1 MLHVSSQALQQ
12 VYPTEAREPDGLL
25 SSITLRPYQRQSLAF
40 MLAIERGEN
49 KDGAG
54 EVWVEPFGEA
64 YRRRSTTRAAEK
76 HRAKH
81 GANATAPG
89 RNNAVTRKMV
99 KLLDNIPPVPKE
111 QRQVRSGWL
120 CDESVLRHDPLYS
133 LAFPRPDLEIAWM
146 CVPSAYVCSQWAW
159 ARLPS

>member
-54 EVWVEPFGEA
+54 EVWVEPFTDSERRFRTKREVEA
-64 YRRRSTTRAAEK
+64 YREEID
-76 HRAKH
+76 
-81 GANATAPG
+81 PG
-89 RNNAVTRKMV
+89 GNGRLAGKNNRWTRKIS
-99 KLLDNIPPVPKE
+99 KLLGKVPPDAHE
-111 QRQVRSGWL
+111 RRQVRSGWL
-120 CDESVLRHDPLYS
+120 CDESTCHD
-133 LAFPRPDLEIAWM
+133 
-146 CVPSAYVCSQWAW
+146 
-159 ARLPS
+159 